1 MEEEEHAG
9 CLRKEKSNGMT
20 RAERWRKKKK
30 NEGRM
35 KAMHKKKLQL
45 GKKTKKSSL
54 LGSSF
59 KSKIEFLEV
68 KMLDS

>member
-1 MEEEEHAG
+1 MGWQEQKDG
-9 CLRKEKSNGMT
+9 
-20 RAERWRKKKK
+20 ERKK

-45 GKKTKKSSL
+45 GKKTKKLSL
-54 LGSSF
+54 LGLSF

>member
-1 MEEEEHAG
+1 M
-9 CLRKEKSNGMT
+9 R
-20 RAERWRKKKK
+20 RAVGWQEQKDGERKK

-54 LGSSF
+54 LSSSF